1 MPMSAMRWERRGFV
15 GESCSGGFGC
25 GKSLWSNCNR
35 VGTTGGDGAL
45 CILGEEILL

>member
-15 GESCSGGFGC
+15 GESFSGGFGC

-45 CILGEEILL
+45 GLLGEENLL